1 MTPVSRERGWVNR
14 RPARKSSAFLRFVR
28 GPSLAIHLG
37 VMVCALAGS
46 SCLMPQSVDPIVEVP
61 HPPPHFVLES
71 IPDYLLVPRL
81 ELYRQG
87 SFDAAQVPPCHC
99 KLELFI
105 PFVEEDDPTVT
116 LEARW
121 FVDYDPLVP
130 RLAAVVDSEKLTGD
144 FNSPFT
150 LRTMQKRFTFDADQ
164 LQITTNGTHTVDVM
178 IADTT
183 AYDDNST
190 TRPRRT
196 LKPGYTADEYRFF
209 VNVKYDQ
216 DPAQPQCPQSKLS
229 LRVCQ

>member
-1 MTPVSRERGWVNR
+1 MTPVSRARGWASR
-14 RPARKSSAFLRFVR
+14 RTPGNWRTLFSFAR

-37 VMVCALAGS
+37 VMVCALAS
-46 SCLMPQSVDPIVEVP
+46 PSCLMPQSVDPIVEVP

-99 KLELFI
+99 KLELVI

-130 RLAAVVDSEKLTGD
+130 RLSAEVNSERLTGD

-150 LRTMQKRFTFDADQ
+150 LRTMQKRFNFDAD
-164 LQITTNGTHTVDVM
+164 LLGITTNGTHTVDVM
-178 IADTT
+178 IAETA